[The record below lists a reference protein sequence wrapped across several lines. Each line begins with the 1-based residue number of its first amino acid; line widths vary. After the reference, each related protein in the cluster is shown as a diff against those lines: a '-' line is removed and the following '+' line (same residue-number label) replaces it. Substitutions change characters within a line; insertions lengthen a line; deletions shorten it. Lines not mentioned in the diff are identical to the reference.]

1 MGGLGIRRLL
11 TLNSALLVRWWWRFG
26 TDKQSLWLKVIKAKY
41 GYSEN
46 AWLPSAPSSNASS
59 KVWGNISSIGLA
71 AIGVSDILNTGF
83 YIHVGSGDNISS
95 WNDIWCDQRS
105 LKDTFPRLRNLF
117 VWEEELLTQL
127 QQLLD
132 GVIISN
138 SKVDELRWRWDKSV
152 VGCSWVCPATIFDLM
167 VGWFSNSFKEVEKA
181 CWEAI
186 FFAIIWSLWKARNE
200 LIFSNV
206 NIVKA
211 ELIDLI
217 N

>member
-1 MGGLGIRRLL
+1 MAARRREVQEAIDLL
-11 TLNSALLVRWWWRFG
+11 EEKLISLRGTFG

-71 AIGVSDILNTGF
+71 VIG
-83 YIHVGSGDNISS
+83 
-95 WNDIWCDQRS
+95 WW
-105 LKDTFPRLRNLF
+105 
-117 VWEEELLTQL
+117 
-127 QQLLD
+127 
-132 GVIISN
+132 
-138 SKVDELRWRWDKSV
+138 
-152 VGCSWVCPATIFDLM
+152 GCSWVCPATIFDLM

-181 CWEAI
+181 YWEAI
-186 FFAIIWSLWKARNE
+186 FFAITWSLWKARNE

-211 ELIDLI
+211 EFIDLI
-217 N
+217 KLRVAFWVKAKCNINEYSVVDIQRCLDGIRSIRRATSATLC